1 MNFLLRLLVTAII
14 CFALAKVLPGVEVTN
29 LWTALVFAII
39 LAILNVIVKPVLVI
53 LTLPVTILTLGLFL
67 FIINALMVLLAS
79 KLVEG
84 FTVENVWY
92 ALLFALLLSLITSF
106 VNKEM
111 DKDSKKKRLI

>member
-1 MNFLLRLLVTAII
+1 MNFLLRLIVTAAI
-14 CFALAKVLPGVEVTN
+14 CFGLAKVLPGVEVDN
-29 LWTALVFAII
+29 LWTALIFAVI
-39 LAILNVIVKPVLVI
+39 LAILNVIVKPILVI

-67 FIINALMVLLAS
+67 FIINALMVLIAS

-84 FTVENVWY
+84 FTVDNVWY

-111 DKDSKKKRLI
+111 DRDAKRKKLI